1 MQEKRDVKMTVRLT
15 ETESEWLK
23 TKAKKALMPEARL
36 VRLLLAGYHP
46 PEAPG
51 EEFFDDMNR
60 LLAVA
65 EGLHEI
71 AKRSRSEDVKELLEQ
86 ESKQLHGLRVELKK
100 KYLSGERKNIKWQ

>member
-1 MQEKRDVKMTVRLT
+1 MAEKSVMKIFRL
-15 ETESEWLK
+15 SEEENEDFK
-23 TKAKKALMPEARL
+23 RKAKKALMPEARL
-36 VRLLLAGYHP
+36 IRLLIAGYHP

-51 EEFFDDMNR
+51 DEFFDDMNR

-71 AKRSRSEDVKELLEQ
+71 AKRSRSADVKELLEQ